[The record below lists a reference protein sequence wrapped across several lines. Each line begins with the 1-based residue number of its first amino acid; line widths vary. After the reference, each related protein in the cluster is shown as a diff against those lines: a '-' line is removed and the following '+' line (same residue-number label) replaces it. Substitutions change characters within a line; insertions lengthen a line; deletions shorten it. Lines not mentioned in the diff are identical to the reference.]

1 MAQPNLCR
9 CLYGILFNFTFGFIF
24 GNPVTPPKSSYTGS
38 LYLSVIAA
46 IRRSSLYPSDTQLS
60 IMYEKISSTFENEIL
75 LSLLLTL
82 EKDNNYLYKPESS
95 ERMKKGLIL
104 FGADIL
110 D

>member
-1 MAQPNLCR
+1 
-9 CLYGILFNFTFGFIF
+9 
-24 GNPVTPPKSSYTGS
+24 
-38 LYLSVIAA
+38 
-46 IRRSSLYPSDTQLS
+46 
-60 IMYEKISSTFENEIL
+60 MYEKISSTFENEIL